1 MFAAALAGEVKNRH
15 GLPMKGRRSTAAGGI
30 FLFLGPVAGAIYGIN
45 RGEVILWMLYGF
57 AAGVALAL
65 LVWLIDRRRG

>member
-1 MFAAALAGEVKNRH
+1 MQNR
-15 GLPMKGRRSTAAGGI
+15 RATAAGGI
-30 FLFLGPVAGAIYGIN
+30 FLFLGPVVGVAYGIS

-57 AAGVALAL
+57 TAGVALAL